1 MRICATLLSLVMLV
15 WLLADSRGQETPL
28 LTAFDGVVAFT
39 GYPNGLLFHTA
50 FHGNKTTRFLLI
62 KAIASVDRLAKEF
75 ALSAE
80 QIAAI
85 NELQPINTASS
96 NDAPDELLVDP
107 KIYEMLTPQQLDV
120 LTFLTLHF
128 DGLPG
133 LTQKST
139 ADRIGIS
146 ATTFKQMREIVSRN
160 RESVVMPNFRVRFAS
175 NPSENDKA
183 KNADFDTR
191 LIVMTN
197 FQLVAILNDNERAK
211 LTEFV
216 KAHQNSAIV
225 QQIAELAPLP
235 DGLSHLHEFAKEN
248 NGRTKP

>member
-1 MRICATLLSLVMLV
+1 MRNYATLLSLVMLICPF
-15 WLLADSRGQETPL
+15 ADSLGQEAPP

-62 KAIASVDRLAKEF
+62 KAIASEDRLAKEF
-75 ALSAE
+75 ALSAA

-85 NELQPINTASS
+85 DELQPIDTATS

-107 KIYEMLTPQQLDV
+107 KLYAMLTPQQLDS
-120 LTFLTLHF
+120 LTFLTLRF

-133 LTQKST
+133 LTQKSI

-146 ATTFKQMREIVSRN
+146 ATTLEQMRKIVSRN

-175 NPSENDKA
+175 NRSEKDKA
-183 KNADFDTR
+183 KDVDFDTR

-197 FQLVAILNDNERAK
+197 FQLVAILNDNERSRLA
-211 LTEFV
+211 EFV
-216 KAHQNSAIV
+216 NAHQNSTIV
-225 QQIAELAPLP
+225 QQIEELAPLP
-235 DGLSHLHEFAKEN
+235 DGLSHLHEFAKKS